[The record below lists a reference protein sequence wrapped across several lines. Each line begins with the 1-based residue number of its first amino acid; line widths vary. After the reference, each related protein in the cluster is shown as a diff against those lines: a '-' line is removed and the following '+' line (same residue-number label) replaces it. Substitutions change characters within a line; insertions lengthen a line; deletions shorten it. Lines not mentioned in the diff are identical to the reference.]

1 MEEFKRVF
9 GIKFIMV
16 FTVTMLLSIG
26 LFVYSSSEG
35 KSMSDIRQETHYR
48 QWIIGELSDM
58 QPEEALEIA
67 NIQSDSVIKRKY
79 DELEP
84 EEQTV
89 YSRQLNKIKEQLELT
104 EEQIKIDLRELSR
117 AKLLEQKG
125 KDKKYMLSEMA
136 QIKISSFWTKM

>member
-16 FTVTMLLSIG
+16 FTVTVLLNIG

-67 NIQSDSVIKRKY
+67 ERIGYPVMVRPSYVLGGQGMQIAICDEDIDEFIGIINQIAQEHPIQGS
-79 DELEP
+79 
-84 EEQTV
+84 
-89 YSRQLNKIKEQLELT
+89 
-104 EEQIKIDLRELSR
+104 
-117 AKLLEQKG
+117 
-125 KDKKYMLSEMA
+125 
-136 QIKISSFWTKM
+136 

>member
-16 FTVTMLLSIG
+16 FTVTVLLNIG

-67 NIQSDSVIKRKY
+67 DIQSDSVIKRKY
-79 DELEP
+79 DELES

-89 YSRQLNKIKEQLELT
+89 YSRQLNKIKEQLEYNGEDLPKDIF
-104 EEQIKIDLRELSR
+104 EEEEKIFEDEQIKQLHRRFFGLIKK
-117 AKLLEQKG
+117 KLLNSYK
-125 KDKKYMLSEMA
+125 S
-136 QIKISSFWTKM
+136 

>member
-16 FTVTMLLSIG
+16 FTVTVLLNIG

-67 NIQSDSVIKRKY
+67 DIQSDSVIKCKY
-79 DELEP
+79 DELES

-89 YSRQLNKIKEQLELT
+89 YSRQLNKIKEQAEDVEF
-104 EEQIKIDLRELSR
+104 EEIQ
-117 AKLLEQKG
+117 G
-125 KDKKYMLSEMA
+125 
-136 QIKISSFWTKM
+136 

>member
-16 FTVTMLLSIG
+16 FTVTMLLNIG

-67 NIQSDSVIKRKY
+67 NIQSDSVIKRKFKAVK
-79 DELEP
+79 
-84 EEQTV
+84 Q
-89 YSRQLNKIKEQLELT
+89 NKRTIR
-104 EEQIKIDLRELSR
+104 IHS
-117 AKLLEQKG
+117 
-125 KDKKYMLSEMA
+125 
-136 QIKISSFWTKM
+136 KIS

>member
-16 FTVTMLLSIG
+16 FTVTVLLNIG

-67 NIQSDSVIKRKY
+67 DIQSDSVIKRKY
-79 DELEP
+79 DELES
-84 EEQTV
+84 EEAVKQNKRTIRI
-89 YSRQLNKIKEQLELT
+89 YNKI
-104 EEQIKIDLRELSR
+104 SR
-117 AKLLEQKG
+117 G
-125 KDKKYMLSEMA
+125 YKKY
-136 QIKISSFWTKM
+136 TK